1 VSGGLLALSVREAS
15 TRHVAALPGDQAHTA
30 GQVASTDDAGGVAI
44 KSVCASGCGDIEGE
58 GGLAIANRFYEHCYA
73 LDTPHATNLL
83 RFVDG
88 ANPGTVLNIK
98 GIRWVGATTAGH
110 ACVITREDGLVYWE
124 SLASGAN
131 YVESDTIE
139 RQWQQNFKLTTLGS
153 GRVYIYLYAGS
164 FT

>member
-1 VSGGLLALSVREAS
+1 
-15 TRHVAALPGDQAHTA
+15 VAALPGDQAHTA

-58 GGLAIANRFYEHCYA
+58 EGLAIANLFYETTYC
-73 LDTPHATNLL
+73 LDTPGTTLL
-83 RFVDG
+83 KYIAG

-110 ACVITREDGLVYWE
+110 ACIIQREDNLVYWE

-131 YVESDTIE
+131 YIESDTIE

-164 FT
+164 FS

>member
-1 VSGGLLALSVREAS
+1 
-15 TRHVAALPGDQAHTA
+15 
-30 GQVASTDDAGGVAI
+30 VAI